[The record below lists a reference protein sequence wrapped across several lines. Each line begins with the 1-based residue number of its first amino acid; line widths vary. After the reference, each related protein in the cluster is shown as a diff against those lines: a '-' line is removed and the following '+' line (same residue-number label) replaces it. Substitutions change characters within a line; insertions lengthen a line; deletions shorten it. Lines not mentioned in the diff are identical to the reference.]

1 MGLALKYLE
10 LTDTLRKYKIESFK
24 YHKLTLYKGLKKSK
38 EVYKLNLKFT
48 KALKAWFQA
57 KMSF

>member
-1 MGLALKYLE
+1 LGLALKYLE

-48 KALKAWFQA
+48 KALKA
-57 KMSF
+57 